1 MKKIQFILHYSD
13 LYGANR
19 IILPLLCHLRDKG
32 YKVFVLLPTK
42 GDMLEEL
49 IKNNIECK
57 VIYFYAQLLLFKKSI
72 KFIAYPL
79 LILINIF
86 QAPHIYKYIK
96 ANKPDIIYSNTAAE
110 NIGSIMSKL
119 LKVPHILHIHELVS
133 LDHGIAFIGGNLTRR
148 KYIQLSDKVIYVS
161 KVVAESFVGKGIL
174 PKNHR
179 VIYNGLPKVS
189 ELKDKCLDLQNLNFG
204 IVGILSS
211 GKRQHIAIEYFKKV
225 TIQYP
230 KAKLHIYGDTYGKYK
245 KILYQLV
252 DNLNLK
258 DNVIFHGFIKDQNE
272 IYNVID
278 ILLTFSISEGFGLV
292 TVEAM
297 LRGIPIIGY
306 DNSATSEIIEH
317 KKSGYLFHDQKDFG
331 LGVEYILDSQHY
343 TVIRLEAYNRANKL
357 FNDKIYCTNIEK
369 FINE

>member
-1 MKKIQFILHYSD
+1 MKRIQFILHYSD

-19 IILPLLCHLRDKG
+19 VILPLLCHLRDKG

-42 GDMLEEL
+42 GDMFDEL
-49 IKNNIECK
+49 IKNDIECK
-57 VIYFYAQLLLFKKSI
+57 VIYFYAQILLFKKSI
-72 KFIAYPL
+72 KFMAYPL
-79 LILINIF
+79 LLLINIF
-86 QAPHIYKYIK
+86 QVPYIYKYIK
-96 ANKPDIIYSNTAAE
+96 TNKPDIIYSNTAAE

-119 LKVPHILHIHELVS
+119 IKIPHILHIHELVS
-133 LDHGIAFIGGNLTRR
+133 LDHGIAFIGGNFIRK

-161 KVVAESFVGKGIL
+161 KVVAKNFIGTNIL

-179 VIYNGLPKVS
+179 VIYNGLAEVC
-189 ELKDKCLDLQNLNFG
+189 ELKNKNLDVKNLSLG

-211 GKRQHIAIEYFKKV
+211 GKRQHIAIEYFKEIVK
-225 TIQYP
+225 QYP
-230 KAKLHIYGDTYGKYK
+230 KAKLHIYGDTNGKYK
-245 KILYQLV
+245 KRLHQLV
-252 DNLNLK
+252 DNLDLK
-258 DNVIFHGFIKDQNE
+258 DNVIFHGFIKDQNK
-272 IYNVID
+272 IYNAID

-297 LRGIPIIGY
+297 MRGIPIIGY

-317 KKSGYLFHDQKDFG
+317 KRSGYLFHNKKDFE

-343 TVIRLEAYNRANKL
+343 TEIRLEAYDRANKL